1 MKILPLV
8 GATLLGVSPFA
19 VNAAEFKQVS
29 KFETYKNYREQ
40 ADQDGDIIVF
50 DQKSAPEIVDATEDG
65 KTLVYTNSELGSI
78 GFVDISNPSNPIGL
92 GEMYVDGEPTS
103 VAVRGDYA
111 VFGVN
116 TSESYTNPS
125 GKAVFFKVST
135 QERLFEVPLIG
146 QPDSV
151 AISPDGSFAVIAI
164 ENERN
169 EDINDEMIPQLPEG
183 LLAMLD
189 MTGDVH
195 DVQYIDL
202 TGLADIAPSDPEPEF
217 VDVNDLGETVITL
230 QENNHLAVVDKDGN
244 ILNHFSAGWV
254 ELNNIDT
261 KKDGVYN
268 PVDSRTSRREPDA
281 VVWIDNDHFATAN
294 EGDYKLKGYQGT
306 HKRGGSRGWTI
317 WNKDGTVVYE
327 SGATFE
333 TALAEA
339 GFWPDKR
346 AGKKGVEP
354 ESVTVGTFD
363 GTRYI
368 FVGAERA
375 DAVGVYDA
383 TDLSNPILK
392 QILPS
397 GIAPEGLKAIPSRN
411 LFVTSNEKDKKVRGN
426 LTIFQF

>member
-1 MKILPLV
+1 
-8 GATLLGVSPFA
+8 

-50 DQKSAPEIVDATEDG
+50 DKKSAPEIVDATEDG

-125 GKAVFFKVST
+125 GKAVMFKVST

-183 LLAMLD
+183 
-189 MTGDVH
+189 
-195 DVQYIDL
+195 
-202 TGLADIAPSDPEPEF
+202 S
-217 VDVNDLGETVITL
+217 
-230 QENNHLAVVDKDGN
+230 
-244 ILNHFSAGWV
+244 FSNA
-254 ELNNIDT
+254 
-261 KKDGVYN
+261 
-268 PVDSRTSRREPDA
+268 
-281 VVWIDNDHFATAN
+281 
-294 EGDYKLKGYQGT
+294 
-306 HKRGGSRGWTI
+306 
-317 WNKDGTVVYE
+317 
-327 SGATFE
+327 
-333 TALAEA
+333 
-339 GFWPDKR
+339 
-346 AGKKGVEP
+346 
-354 ESVTVGTFD
+354 
-363 GTRYI
+363 
-368 FVGAERA
+368 
-375 DAVGVYDA
+375 
-383 TDLSNPILK
+383 
-392 QILPS
+392 
-397 GIAPEGLKAIPSRN
+397 
-411 LFVTSNEKDKKVRGN
+411 
-426 LTIFQF
+426 

>member
-40 ADQDGDIIVF
+40 ADQDGDLIVF

-230 QENNHLAVVDKDGN
+230 QENNHLAVVDKGGN

-281 VVWIDNDHFATAN
+281 VV
-294 EGDYKLKGYQGT
+294 
-306 HKRGGSRGWTI
+306 
-317 WNKDGTVVYE
+317 
-327 SGATFE
+327 
-333 TALAEA
+333 
-339 GFWPDKR
+339 
-346 AGKKGVEP
+346 
-354 ESVTVGTFD
+354 
-363 GTRYI
+363 
-368 FVGAERA
+368 
-375 DAVGVYDA
+375 
-383 TDLSNPILK
+383 
-392 QILPS
+392 
-397 GIAPEGLKAIPSRN
+397 
-411 LFVTSNEKDKKVRGN
+411 
-426 LTIFQF
+426 